1 LWVFN
6 HPKEHDA
13 TVEAARIIDFIEQE
27 EWELSSESELLK
39 QKNIDEVADPTRDAS
54 PCFRDPK
61 EKCLLEETIESTKA
75 IHKRELRDWA
85 LGKILV
91 TQAKKG
97 LTAEVKKTEKL
108 AIDATDAIGSSLSQ
122 VWMLGDLATENIQ
135 AGQMERAASAFN
147 RGIAIT
153 ESNDNVWSRAHA
165 LAKLATTLHDFR

>member
-1 LWVFN
+1 M
-6 HPKEHDA
+6 
-13 TVEAARIIDFIEQE
+13 
-27 EWELSSESELLK
+27 
-39 QKNIDEVADPTRDAS
+39 
-54 PCFRDPK
+54 
-61 EKCLLEETIESTKA
+61 LEETIESTKA
-75 IHKRELRDWA
+75 IHKRDLRDWT

-108 AIDATDAIGSSLSQ
+108 AIDATDAIGSSLCQ

-147 RGIAIT
+147 RGIAIA